1 MGILDNV
8 IGMLGNN
15 TPGGASSSALVQQM
29 VAMVASN
36 ASAGG
41 LGALVQS
48 FDRAG
53 LGHIVGSW
61 IGTGQ
66 NLPISPDQLTQV
78 LGQGKIAEIAGSLG
92 MQTDQVAA
100 QLSQLMPHLID
111 RVTPGGQ
118 IPANGIGHTDIVGA
132 LASILG
138 QSAPPS
144 AA

>member
-41 LGALVQS
+41 LGPLVQS